1 MKNLL
6 VQAIKNL
13 KPDSE
18 FVITNDDYATIEWH
32 KLDGT
37 APSKAEVD
45 AEIAK
50 VKAEIVKEAEEKETK
65 RAALLTRLGLTE
77 DEARLLLS

>member
-13 KPDSE
+13 KPNSE
-18 FVITNDDYATIEWH
+18 FVITNDDYSTIEWH

-37 APSKAEVD
+37 APTKAEVD
-45 AEIAK
+45 AEIAQ
-50 VKAEIVKEAEEKETK
+50 VKTQLVEEAEEKEAK